1 MQKKIMSRLSDGSSG
16 NDKLPYTS
24 SGQPVEERAASG
36 MALTGRENCCS
47 PKENAELELDLIE
60 LGKYLWHKRR
70 FLLKTASVAMLLG
83 GVIAF
88 SLPKEYITT
97 VRLAPETMDVSKR
110 MNGLGGLAAMAGIN
124 LNTSAGVDAISPDL
138 YPDVVQSIPFLLELF
153 PIQVMLPASSD
164 SLSVYEYLL
173 DHQRQVWWGYILQ
186 APFKA
191 LGVVRNLFSSSIPEE
206 GHAAIDPFY
215 LNRAQQ
221 SVVHALQRRITVSV
235 DKKTMVIT
243 VSAEMQDA
251 VVSARLTQVVV
262 EKLQEYITDYRTRK
276 VKNDLKFTSKVYE
289 EARDR
294 YYEAQHAYAAF
305 EDANRNLISA
315 SYRTEQERLKNEM
328 TVTFNVYNTLAQK
341 LEQDKLRVQERMP
354 VFTVIDPPSVPLRA
368 ASPKK
373 MIILAGCIFLGLAGA
388 VAYLFFR
395 NLWTN
400 VQQQKL
406 EENKKHGR
414 EEECISL

>member
-1 MQKKIMSRLSDGSSG
+1 MQKKIMPQLSDDSSG

-24 SGQPVEERAASG
+24 SGQLVEERAISG
-36 MALTGRENCCS
+36 MALTDQENYFS

-60 LGKYLWHKRR
+60 LGKCLWHKRC
-70 FLLKTASVAMLLG
+70 FLLKTAGFAVLLG

-124 LNTSAGVDAISPDL
+124 LNTSASVDAISPDL
-138 YPDVVQSIPFLLELF
+138 YPDVVQSTPFLLELF
-153 PIQVMLPASSD
+153 PIQVTLPTSSD

-191 LGVVRNLFSSSIPEE
+191 WGWAKNLFSSSTPEKV
-206 GHAAIDPFY
+206 HVAIDPFY
-215 LNRAQQ
+215 LTKAQQ
-221 SVVHALQRRITVSV
+221 NVLHALQRRITVSV

-243 VSAEMQDA
+243 VSVEMQDA
-251 VVSARLTQVVV
+251 VVSARLTQIVL

-276 VKNDLKFTSKVYE
+276 VKNDLKFTSTVYE

-305 EDANRNLISA
+305 EDANRNLISS

-354 VFTVIDPPSVPLRA
+354 VFTVIDPSSVPLRA

-388 VAYLFFR
+388 MAYLFFR
-395 NLWTN
+395 NLWAN
-400 VQQQKL
+400 VLQEKL
-406 EENKKHGR
+406 EDNKKRSRHK
-414 EEECISL
+414 ECIPL